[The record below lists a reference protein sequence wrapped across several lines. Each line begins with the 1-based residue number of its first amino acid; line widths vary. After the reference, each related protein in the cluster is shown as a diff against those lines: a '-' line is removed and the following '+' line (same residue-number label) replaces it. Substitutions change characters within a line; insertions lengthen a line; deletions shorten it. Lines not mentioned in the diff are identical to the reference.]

1 MKTRSTRSILLLP
14 FLLLL
19 LATGIATAQNTA
31 FTYSGRLNDNGVPVN
46 GSTVFLFTVFDSA
59 GGDTVIHGPLNSG
72 PVDVVNGLFIVR
84 IDFGANVF
92 TGPPRWLDIQARVP
106 GAATFK
112 LLTPRQEMTS
122 APYAIRAQTAG
133 ALADGSLTASQLRI
147 GGAAPVAGQ
156 FLSYSGGDLVWTDP
170 GVAAGGIWALNG
182 LNAYFNGNVGI
193 GTNAPTPGIRLE
205 VNGASLFRPG
215 NGTIQFGSPNSE
227 LGFSMLPSVGD
238 SRVDLRFDGSNLRLL
253 ASAGRVPP
261 SSANGI
267 VIGTNGNVG
276 IGTGVPGPGIR
287 LDINGATRMSGGG
300 SGGVVQFG
308 APSTESGMSISGI
321 NRSDVRFDG
330 FTLKLL
336 AGTGVGPPSPLN
348 GIAIHTSGNVSI
360 GSLEPPQAK
369 LQVVAQNALSL
380 VGYQPFLTLYDS
392 NAGYAGSRIQ
402 GVNGEIVLEPASF
415 INGSNPNSSVVI
427 ANSGNVSVRTL
438 TIRGGAD
445 LAEPFELSQEGIPKG
460 SVVVIDDQQP
470 GKLKLS
476 TRAYDTRVA
485 GIVSGANGVNPGI
498 SLRQVGVLDAGDEV
512 SLSGRVYVLADASG
526 GAIRPGDLLTTSD
539 RPGHAMKVSDFSR
552 CQGAV
557 IGKAMGGLSEGTG
570 MVLVLV
576 TLQ

>member
-1 MKTRSTRSILLLP
+1 MKTRPARFALLFLPLLMLLLG
-14 FLLLL
+14 
-19 LATGIATAQNTA
+19 TGIANAQNTA

-106 GAATFK
+106 GAAAFR

-133 ALADGSLTASQLRI
+133 SLADGSLTASQLRI

-170 GVAAGGIWALNG
+170 GVAAGGIWALNDTRAYY
-182 LNAYFNGNVGI
+182 NAGNVGI
-193 GTNAPTPGIRLE
+193 GTATPDTRLTVFTPGYGIEQTDGTRRISTYVSE
-205 VNGASLFRPG
+205 TGGWFGTRSPHSLNLF
-215 NGTIQFGSPNSE
+215 
-227 LGFSMLPSVGD
+227 VD
-238 SRVDLRFDGSNLRLL
+238 SG
-253 ASAGRVPP
+253 P
-261 SSANGI
+261 SSLT
-267 VIGTNGNVG
+267 IGTGGNVG
-276 IGTGVPGPGIR
+276 IGTTSPSFKLDVRANASTAIVGIS
-287 LDINGATRMSGGG
+287 TF
-300 SGGVVQFG
+300 SGGVGVFGESSMFNGVRGVANAAAHGAVVGVHNNGGVGVLGQSTGNGVFGNSLGSGAGVYGVSAQFNGVRGVANNSAHG
-308 APSTESGMSISGI
+308 AVVGVHNNGGI
-321 NRSDVRFDG
+321 GLYGVSS
-330 FTLKLL
+330 
-336 AGTGVGPPSPLN
+336 GTGVHGDSSSAAGVGGYFRNTAGGTALAVE
-348 GIAIHTSGNVSI
+348 GTARVGV
-360 GSLEPPQAK
+360 
-369 LQVVAQNALSL
+369 LQI
-380 VGYQPFLTLYDS
+380 T
-392 NAGYAGSRIQ
+392 
-402 GVNGEIVLEPASF
+402 
-415 INGSNPNSSVVI
+415 
-427 ANSGNVSVRTL
+427 
-438 TIRGGAD
+438 GGAD

-498 SLRQVGVLDAGDEV
+498 SLRQVGVLDVGDEV

-557 IGKAMGGLSEGTG
+557 IGKAMGGLSDGTG